1 MPYNFS
7 YGSAKM
13 CVICGSSFNEGSM
26 AWLKTGGLIKS
37 VCAPTVLKD
46 KHCRRH
52 IPIMGFTGASG
63 YRFVGVRMRL

>member
-1 MPYNFS
+1 MVQL
-7 YGSAKM
+7 K
-13 CVICGSSFNEGSM
+13 CVLYVGSSFNEGSM

-52 IPIMGFTGASG
+52 IPIMGSTGASG
-63 YRFVGVRMRL
+63 NRFVYKSKFEIVM